1 MAGLKI
7 GSAGQQGKGALS
19 AESPLSGDV
28 SGTHTLV
35 PVTRETLHEK
45 IYHQI
50 KEQLITGRFVPGQQ
64 LTLRSLA
71 RVLGTSLIPV
81 RDALQRLESL
91 GVLETQAN
99 RTMIVPQLSQEK
111 LTEIREVR
119 ECLEG
124 LAAERAARYA
134 EPDDIQRLG
143 TYVRMLEASA
153 KAGDAIGFLRANW
166 LFHIGVAE
174 ASKSSII
181 ASMTEPLWL
190 RMGPTIRLS
199 KPNRDRMIEALP
211 CHYAAFEAIAAGDAA
226 AARHAI
232 AADITGCFDIFKE
245 ARGFSKDVRKAARR
259 SSAGSGEGG
268 V

>member
-1 MAGLKI
+1 MARVKTGPADRP
-7 GSAGQQGKGALS
+7 GEATVND
-19 AESPLSGDV
+19 ESYLREEVPEA
-28 SGTHTLV
+28 HTLV
-35 PVTRETLHEK
+35 PVSRETLHEK

-50 KEQLITGRFVPGQQ
+50 REQLITGRFVPGQQ

-99 RTMIVPQLSQEK
+99 RTMIVPRLSQEK

-119 ECLEG
+119 ESLEG

-134 EPDDIQRLG
+134 EPADIQKLE
-143 TYVRMLEASA
+143 TYVKMLEEAA
-153 KAGDAIGFLRANW
+153 NAGDSIGFLRANW
-166 LFHIGVAE
+166 LFHTGVAE

-181 ASMTEPLWL
+181 AAMTEPLWL

-211 CHYAAFEAIAAGDAA
+211 CHRAALEAITAGDAA
-226 AARHAI
+226 AARRAV

-245 ARGFSKDVRKAARR
+245 ARGVSKDVRQTAR
-259 SSAGSGEGG
+259 
-268 V
+268 